1 MKVLMFG
8 WEFPPHNSGGLG
20 VACKGVVDSLCS
32 QGTAVTF
39 VLPKKVVT
47 EFSKNK
53 VVFADNSQ
61 DLLNTKGVDVMLMP
75 YITSE
80 SYEEELGKVGK
91 KTKKKKRK
99 KGEKR
104 SLNYAGTLLG
114 EVYRYGELAGDVA
127 ETEEHDIIHAHDW
140 LSFEAGIAA
149 KEVSGKPL
157 VAHVH
162 ATEFDRSGE
171 RVNQDIYNI
180 ERRGMYM
187 ADRVVAVSN
196 FTKNILI
203 NRYGVPEGKITV
215 VHNGINENDYMS
227 VLEDSPASV
236 VSGLKSHG
244 YKIVLFVGRITFQK
258 GPDYFVKMAKKIR
271 EYEPNTFFV
280 VCGSGD
286 MEKQMI
292 HEVAAARMSDRFI
305 FAGFL
310 RGESLNTVYKAADI
324 YIMPSVSEPFGL
336 TPLEAMIQ
344 DTPVL
349 ISHQTGVSEVVSHA
363 LKANF
368 WDVDDMA
375 SKVISVL
382 RNPSLQQCLKNNGRT
397 EVSRMNWNLAG
408 EKLLSLYKNLLARQ
422 L

>member
-39 VLPKKVVT
+39 VLPKKVPTGSFQNRVI
-47 EFSKNK
+47 
-53 VVFADNSQ
+53 FADNT
-61 DLLNTKGVDVMLMP
+61 DALLNTKGVDVLLMP

-80 SYEEELGKVGK
+80 SYQSELDKEKSGTGG
-91 KTKKKKRK
+91 KKKRN
-99 KGEKR
+99 KR
-104 SLNYAGTLLG
+104 NASNYAGTLIG

-127 ETEEHDIIHAHDW
+127 EAEEHDIIHAHDW

-157 VAHVH
+157 IAHVH

-171 RVNQDIYNI
+171 RVNQDIYDI
-180 ERRGMYM
+180 ERRGVHM
-187 ADRVVAVSN
+187 ADSVVAVSN

-203 NRYGVPEGKITV
+203 KRYGVPESKISV
-215 VHNGINENDYMS
+215 VHNGINEDDYS
-227 VLEDSPASV
+227 SFLEESPASV
-236 VSGLKSHG
+236 ISGLKSHG

-258 GPDYFVKMAKKIR
+258 GPDYFVKMAKRIR

-292 HEVAAARMSDRFI
+292 REVASARMTDRFI
-305 FAGFL
+305 FTGFL
-310 RGESLNTVYKAADI
+310 RGESLNTVYRSADI

-349 ISHQTGVSEVVSHA
+349 VSYQSGVSEVVSHA

-368 WDVDDMA
+368 WDIDDMTN
-375 SKVISVL
+375 KVIAVL
-382 RNPSLQQCLKNNGRT
+382 RNPSLQQCLKNNGKM
-397 EVSRMNWNLAG
+397 EVSGVSWKLAG
-408 EKLLSLYKNLLARQ
+408 EKLISLYRSLLAR
-422 L
+422 

>member
-39 VLPKKVVT
+39 VLPKRVVT
-47 EFSKNK
+47 EFSQNK
-53 VVFADNSQ
+53 VIFADNSS

-80 SYEEELGKVGK
+80 SYEDELGKVKKETKGK
-91 KTKKKKRK
+91 RKRKTKN
-99 KGEKR
+99 

-127 ETEEHDIIHAHDW
+127 EMEEHDVIHAHDW
-140 LSFEAGIAA
+140 LSFEAGLAA

-171 RVNQDIYNI
+171 RVNQDIYDI
-180 ERRGMYM
+180 ERKGVHL
-187 ADRVVAVSN
+187 ADSVVAVSN

-203 NRYGVPEGKITV
+203 KRYGVSENKITV

-236 VSGLKSHG
+236 VSGLKSYG

-292 HEVAAARMSDRFI
+292 REVAAARMTDRFI

-310 RGESLNTVYKAADI
+310 RGESLNTVYRAADI

-349 ISHQTGVSEVVSHA
+349 ISRQTGVSEVVSHA

-397 EVSRMNWNLAG
+397 EVSRMSWDLAG
-408 EKLLSLYKNLLARQ
+408 EKLLSLYRDLLTR
-422 L
+422 

>member
-20 VACKGVVDSLCS
+20 VACKGIVDTLCS
-32 QGTAVTF
+32 RGADVTF
-39 VLPKKVVT
+39 VLPKKVPIGSA
-47 EFSKNK
+47 SKN
-53 VVFADNSQ
+53 VVFADKTMNSV
-61 DLLNTKGVDVMLMP
+61 NTKEVDVLLMP
-75 YITSE
+75 YVTSE
-80 SYEEELGKVGK
+80 SYKEHLYEDIIEGNV
-91 KTKKKKRK
+91 KKRK
-99 KGEKR
+99 RKENR
-104 SLNYAGTLLG
+104 SAQYAGTLIG

-127 ETEEHDIIHAHDW
+127 DETEHDVIHAHDW

-149 KEVSGKPL
+149 KEASGKPL
-157 VAHVH
+157 VAHIH

-171 RVNQDIYNI
+171 KVNQDIYDI
-180 ERRGMYM
+180 ERRGMHL
-187 ADRVVAVSN
+187 ADKVVSVSN

-203 NRYGVPEGKITV
+203 ERYGVPESKITV
-215 VHNGINENDYMS
+215 VHNGINDQDYADA
-227 VLEDSPASV
+227 LEESPASV
-236 VSGLKSHG
+236 VSGLKEHG

-258 GPDYFVKMAKKIR
+258 GPDYFVKMAAKVRK
-271 EYEPNTFFV
+271 YEPNTFFV

-292 HEVAAARMSDRFI
+292 REVASARMSDRFI

-310 RGESLNTVYKAADI
+310 RGEALNTVYRAADM

-349 ISHQTGVSEVVSHA
+349 ISHQAGVSEVVNHA

-368 WDVDDMA
+368 WDVDEMTN
-375 SKVISVL
+375 KVVSVL
-382 RNPSLQQCLKNNGRT
+382 RNPSLQQCLRANGRI
-397 EVSRMNWNLAG
+397 EVTGIDWNSAG
-408 EKLLSLYKNLLARQ
+408 EKILGIYRSLAR
-422 L
+422 